1 MKERIF
7 FDDVDR
13 YGPQTASLVLPLP
26 TEEVNRDEMA
36 RMDEVAITA
45 TVAPGDLP
53 QEYLATGEV
62 SYTADLRCGRCLDPY
77 PFASRTAFSL
87 RYRPRPAGQSAGD
100 EEFEI
105 SQQELDVEYYSER
118 SVSLR
123 EIAAEQVQLSIPMKP
138 LCDAK
143 CPGLCPACG
152 VNLNKDGCSCS
163 AGESDSRW
171 AALEDIRDQ
180 LAKKKQS

>member
-45 TVAPGDLP
+45 TVAPGDLQ

-87 RYRPRPAGQSAGD
+87 LGAIRFASRDRIGAGSAFNRD
-100 EEFEI
+100 ETT
-105 SQQELDVEYYSER
+105 
-118 SVSLR
+118 LR
-123 EIAAEQVQLSIPMKP
+123 
-138 LCDAK
+138 
-143 CPGLCPACG
+143 
-152 VNLNKDGCSCS
+152 
-163 AGESDSRW
+163 
-171 AALEDIRDQ
+171 
-180 LAKKKQS
+180 